1 MKRLNKSPKKSNDL
15 KNLIIIFVSF
25 GIVLVAGIILFAIG
39 QGMPSMPLVIAGE
52 VTMVIG
58 FIPTI
63 IISIILYFKQPM

>member
-1 MKRLNKSPKKSNDL
+1 MKRLNKSPKMSNDL

>member
-1 MKRLNKSPKKSNDL
+1 MSNDL
-15 KNLIIIFVSF
+15 KNSIIIFVSF

-63 IISIILYFKQPM
+63 IISIILYFKRPM

>member
-1 MKRLNKSPKKSNDL
+1 MSNDL

-63 IISIILYFKQPM
+63 IISIILYFKRPM